1 MRACCQSCTTDI
13 ADDITLFYPF
23 ARLDP
28 FSKFG
33 KVHIGCGVHAVVF
46 DCHVVSTTV
55 GLIGFFHDNA
65 IPDGMYFR
73 ACRGCIV
80 YAMVSPV
87 SFQYRV
93 ESVVGETRRDAGIF

>member
-13 ADDITLFYPF
+13 ADNITLFHPF

-33 KVHIGCGVHAVVF
+33 KVHIGCGVDAVVF
-46 DCHVVSTTV
+46 DGYVVSTTV

-65 IPDGMYFR
+65 VPDGVYFR
-73 ACRGCIV
+73 PCRGCIV
-80 YAMVSPV
+80 YSMMCPV

-93 ESVVGETRRDAGIF
+93 EAVIGETGRNTGVF